1 MLTHAALFRPEESTS
16 PMSYREGQKAAQVIK
31 SSALTITRRPI
42 NKSRLEH
49 SRRLAGMTGFEP
61 AISALTGQRVKPLH
75 YTPVVKKSITQAA
88 DFGQDISII
97 SLIEVWFVNI
107 PG

>member
-16 PMSYREGQKAAQVIK
+16 PMSYREGREAAQVIK

-88 DFGQDISII
+88 DFGQDIFILPRI
-97 SLIEVWFVNI
+97 HV
-107 PG
+107 